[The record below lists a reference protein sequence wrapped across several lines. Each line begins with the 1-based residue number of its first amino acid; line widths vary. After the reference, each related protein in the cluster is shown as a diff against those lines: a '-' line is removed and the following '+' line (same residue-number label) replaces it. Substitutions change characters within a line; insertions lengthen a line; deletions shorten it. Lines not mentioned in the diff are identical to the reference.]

1 MTVFVNL
8 PQLEILEA
16 IPRETNIL
24 IDLLESRILQET
36 LKVIQNLLE
45 ILVVTLLH
53 QEVQEVLLLPEAQEE
68 VTEAH
73 QEALEDNLASK
84 FQDKF

>member
-8 PQLEILEA
+8 HQLEILEA

-53 QEVQEVLLLPEAQEE
+53 QEVQEVLLPEAQEE

>member
-8 PQLEILEA
+8 HQLETLEA

-53 QEVQEVLLLPEAQEE
+53 QEVQEVLLLPEA
-68 VTEAH
+68 H